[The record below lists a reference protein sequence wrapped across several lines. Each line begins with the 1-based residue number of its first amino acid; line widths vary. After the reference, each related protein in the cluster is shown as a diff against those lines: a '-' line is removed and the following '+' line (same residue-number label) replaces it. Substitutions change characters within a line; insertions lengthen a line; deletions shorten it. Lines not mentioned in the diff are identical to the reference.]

1 MEGTV
6 GIIAPADGAFLG
18 SGSLPALLTTFRWKT
33 PPSVGRSKGGEVP
46 PASPPAFFDCRW
58 LKRARPI
65 ALHEGHECRLFEVP
79 AVQAVNSVKELQ
91 IEKRHQ
97 NHKFTSAPNF
107 SKFVKWGAEMVY
119 ELRKVGTSRA
129 MMVES

>member
-18 SGSLPALLTTFRWKT
+18 AGHEPASLTTFRWNT

-46 PASPPAFFDCRW
+46 PASPPAFFGFIW

-65 ALHEGHECRLFEVP
+65 ALHEG
-79 AVQAVNSVKELQ
+79 S
-91 IEKRHQ
+91 
-97 NHKFTSAPNF
+97 
-107 SKFVKWGAEMVY
+107 G
-119 ELRKVGTSRA
+119 RA
-129 MMVES
+129 MVMEVLS